1 MNQFAIKEKVN
12 HGRKGGPNGR
22 GSTEGRHLER
32 DSHPERDPRKEKNKW
47 GITHGKKVV
56 RN

>member
-32 DSHPERDPRKEKNKW
+32 ERHPERDPRKEKTKW
-47 GITHGKKVV
+47 GTTHGKKVV